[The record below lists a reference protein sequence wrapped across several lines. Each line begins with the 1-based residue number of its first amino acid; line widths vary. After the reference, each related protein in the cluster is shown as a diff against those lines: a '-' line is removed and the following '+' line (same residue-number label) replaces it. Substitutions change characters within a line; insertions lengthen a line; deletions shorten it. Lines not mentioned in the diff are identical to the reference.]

1 MDALLDNALNLVNK
15 AAQSLKLDA
24 RFPGQALSE
33 RLAIPDKVIVFRASI
48 QRDDGSIKVLQG
60 YRVQH
65 SDALG
70 IYKGG
75 IRFNPDVDLDMVK
88 ALALLM
94 SLKTAVVNIPYGGAK
109 GGVAVDPSEF
119 SVTEM
124 ERLVRKYV
132 HRLVDDI
139 GPNIDVPAPDMGT
152 SEREMAWFYDEYR
165 KYHDIARGVVTGKPI
180 DLGGSLGRTEAT
192 GRGVVCAMLEAVRDM
207 KLKNYTVAIQ
217 GFGKVGSHAAFKL
230 HEEGVPVVAAG
241 DITGNITDPNGLDI
255 PALVNH
261 VNQTGGVKGF
271 TKSKPIEDVLT
282 APCDVLLPCALENA
296 IHGENAARIRAKLI
310 VEGANGPT
318 TPTADAILEKAGVE
332 VVPDIL
338 ANAGGVIVSYFEW
351 VQNREGFYW
360 EEDDVNAKLYTLMRK
375 AYLRIR
381 EYAQGNGMRLRDAAY
396 NMAVEKICHGMLARG
411 VQ

>member
-1 MDALLDNALNLVNK
+1 MDALLDNALNLVRRASK
-15 AAQSLKLDA
+15 SLDLDK
-24 RFPGQALSE
+24 RFPGQSLSQRLE
-33 RLAIPDKVIVFRASI
+33 VPDKIIAFRLAV
-48 QRDDGSIKVLQG
+48 QRDDGSIKVFMG

-94 SLKTAVVNIPYGGAK
+94 TLKTAVVNIPYGGAK
-109 GGVAVDPSEF
+109 GGVPVNPSDL
-119 SVTEM
+119 SVTET

-132 HRLVDDI
+132 HRLVNDI

-165 KYHDIARGVVTGKPI
+165 KHRDIARGVVTGKPI
-180 DLGGSLGRTEAT
+180 DLGGSLGRTQAT
-192 GRGVVCAMLEAVRDM
+192 GRGVVCVMLDAARDLNLRDY
-207 KLKNYTVAIQ
+207 KVAIQ
-217 GFGKVGSHAAFKL
+217 GFGKVGSHAARKL
-230 HEEGVPVVAAG
+230 FEEGITVVAVG
-241 DITGNITDPNGLDI
+241 DITGSIANRHGIDV
-255 PALVNH
+255 PALVEY
-261 VNQTGGVKGF
+261 VARTGGVKGF
-271 TKSKPIEDVLT
+271 AEAEPIEDVLT

-296 IHGENAARIRAKLI
+296 IHEDNATKIQARLI

-318 TPTADAILEKAGVE
+318 TPAADAILQDAGV
-332 VVPDIL
+332 VVAPDIL

-360 EEDDVNAKLYTLMRK
+360 EEDDVNARLFALLRK
-375 AYLRIR
+375 AYVDVRDYALKHKSSLR
-381 EYAQGNGMRLRDAAY
+381 EAAY
-396 NMAVEKICHGMLARG
+396 QMAVEKICHAMMARG